1 MIQWALIELVRHNRR
16 STRKW
21 AGVVPQSI
29 RLFLMGEGLKDLM
42 FSEFF
47 IFIFSRIYK
56 NKRHFEDLQIY
67 TIAVIPHGGKV
78 PNAMWYGAW

>member
-1 MIQWALIELVRHNRR
+1 
-16 STRKW
+16 
-21 AGVVPQSI
+21 
-29 RLFLMGEGLKDLM
+29 M